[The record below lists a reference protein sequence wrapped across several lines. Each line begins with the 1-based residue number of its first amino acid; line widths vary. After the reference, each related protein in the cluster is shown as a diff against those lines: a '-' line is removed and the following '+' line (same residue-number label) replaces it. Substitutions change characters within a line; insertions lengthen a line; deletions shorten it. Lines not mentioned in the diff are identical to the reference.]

1 MNSADSIL
9 AELRR
14 LADPGRVEGMAKF
27 AVGGKNTLGVSMPA
41 IRGVARGVKRNH
53 ALAKALWASG
63 IHEARILA
71 SMVAEPSKL
80 TAREM
85 NQWVKDFDSWDVCDQ
100 ICLNLF
106 CETPRAFARAI
117 AWSSARREFEKRAGF
132 ALMACLA
139 VHAKKESDERF
150 FPFLAAIEREATDS
164 RNFVK
169 KAVNWALRQIG
180 KRNKQLNAKAIVIA
194 RALQKSES
202 SAARWVANDALRE
215 LKSDRVKTNLKNS

>member
-80 TAREM
+80 TAR
-85 NQWVKDFDSWDVCDQ
+85 
-100 ICLNLF
+100 
-106 CETPRAFARAI
+106 
-117 AWSSARREFEKRAGF
+117 
-132 ALMACLA
+132 
-139 VHAKKESDERF
+139 
-150 FPFLAAIEREATDS
+150 
-164 RNFVK
+164 
-169 KAVNWALRQIG
+169 
-180 KRNKQLNAKAIVIA
+180 
-194 RALQKSES
+194 
-202 SAARWVANDALRE
+202 
-215 LKSDRVKTNLKNS
+215 